1 MPPLQEVMISRNNS
15 SIDLNSIPKEP
26 RQEQQHHF
34 IKVALEDKL
43 PSSYE
48 DALAG
53 SQGSLKPA
61 EEDAFLLYS
70 DDEVRMT
77 KLLLKDSEEQG
88 SSSKRRRRQAAQRK
102 TRISYE
108 VHYSLVM
115 EDEMLAMFD
124 EDEDQ
129 DSEYDFD
136 AIEKLDEDKMG
147 ELSTKEIMDILL
159 HI

>member
-1 MPPLQEVMISRNNS
+1 MAPLQEVMISRNNS

-26 RQEQQHHF
+26 QQEQQHHF

-48 DALAG
+48 DALTG
-53 SQGSLKPA
+53 SQGSLKLTDD
-61 EEDAFLLYS
+61 DAFLLYS
-70 DDEVRMT
+70 NDEVRMT
-77 KLLLKDSEEQG
+77 KLLLKDADDEQG

-108 VHYSLVM
+108 VHYSLIM

-129 DSEYDFD
+129 DSEYDF
-136 AIEKLDEDKMG
+136 ATIEKLDEMSD
-147 ELSTKEIMDILL
+147 LSAKEIMDILL